1 LTVWAATP
9 RAGANETHVVTNML
23 ANFKQAKVSQQKR
36 AELAPL
42 ERERQIGARFHLPGT
57 GTLVINSAGTHTTG
71 TARHSNTHG

>member
-1 LTVWAATP
+1 LTVWAVTP

-57 GTLVINSAGTHTTG
+57 GTHTTG
-71 TARHSNTHG
+71 TARHSNTNG